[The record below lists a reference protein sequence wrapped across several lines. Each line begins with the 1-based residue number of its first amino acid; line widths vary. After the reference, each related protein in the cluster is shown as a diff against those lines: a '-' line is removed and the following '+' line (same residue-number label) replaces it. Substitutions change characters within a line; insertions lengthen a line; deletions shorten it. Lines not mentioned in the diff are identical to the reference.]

1 MRSSLLLMMKHF
13 SPRDLISIAVDI
25 TVLDLSVYEVS
36 NALWKAVK
44 LLKNIDRE
52 EASLIHK
59 TLLVFLRYCAMLR
72 LEDLDHDR
80 IMEIAL
86 EKRLTYYDAPYLHTA
101 IVMKLPLS
109 MPFPHS
115 GKAVN
120 ALIHISIFEYDTRYI
135 RYKSQIRSTRDEN

>member
-72 LEDLDHDR
+72 LEDLDHER

-86 EKRLTYYDAPYLHTA
+86 EKRLTYSDASYLHTA
-101 IVMKLPLS
+101 IVMKLPLTTEDRRLREAS
-109 MPFPHS
+109 PE
-115 GKAVN
+115 GTVV
-120 ALIHISIFEYDTRYI
+120 ISWNEFKE
-135 RYKSQIRSTRDEN
+135 RSNL

>member
-101 IVMKLPLS
+101 IVMKLPLTTEDRRLREAS
-109 MPFPHS
+109 PE
-115 GKAVN
+115 GTVV
-120 ALIHISIFEYDTRYI
+120 ISWNEFKE
-135 RYKSQIRSTRDEN
+135 RSNL

>member
-1 MRSSLLLMMKHF
+1 MMKHF

-101 IVMKLPLS
+101 IVMKLPLTTEDRRLREAS
-109 MPFPHS
+109 PE
-115 GKAVN
+115 GTVV
-120 ALIHISIFEYDTRYI
+120 ISWNEFKE
-135 RYKSQIRSTRDEN
+135 RSNL